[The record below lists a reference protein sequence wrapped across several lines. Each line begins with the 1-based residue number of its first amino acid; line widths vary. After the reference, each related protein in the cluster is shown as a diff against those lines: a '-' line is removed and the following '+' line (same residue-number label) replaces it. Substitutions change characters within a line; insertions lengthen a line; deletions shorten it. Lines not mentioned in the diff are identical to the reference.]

1 MTNPYLVAI
10 LIFGSLALVLAVTL
24 FCLDLYSPHREFIR
38 GWILALVALCVLIL
52 AWSVLLDP
60 KAWDL

>member
-1 MTNPYLVAI
+1 MA
-10 LIFGSLALVLAVTL
+10 FGSLALVLAVSL
-24 FCLDLYSPHREFIR
+24 LCLDLYSPHREFIR
-38 GWILALVALCVLIL
+38 GWILALVALCVLIV